1 MAQLGDK
8 ECDVKT
14 LDNTHL
20 YCEPPEE
27 QPLAL
32 DDSDLPRL
40 MVSLYLVSSLVV
52 TLHMFF
58 FLNITRSYF
67 YSDAIVKY
75 SLAECNMTSF
85 EHHTVFPSEYSM
97 N

>member
-1 MAQLGDK
+1 MCVLCLKGKGLTLAMSREEVVAQLGDK

-58 FLNITRSYF
+58 FCF
-67 YSDAIVKY
+67 
-75 SLAECNMTSF
+75 F
-85 EHHTVFPSEYSM
+85 
-97 N
+97 

>member
-1 MAQLGDK
+1 MCVLCLKGKGLTLAMSREEVVAQLGDK

-52 TLHMFF
+52 TLHM
-58 FLNITRSYF
+58 
-67 YSDAIVKY
+67 
-75 SLAECNMTSF
+75 
-85 EHHTVFPSEYSM
+85 VF
-97 N
+97 